1 MSVMDKLK
9 QMLKG
14 HEEQAG
20 QGIDKAGDFVDGR
33 TQGKYSGQVDSA
45 QERLRREFGSDQ
57 TRTGQPDADRHDAG
71 GEGMGRDDMGHG
83 EPPR

>member
-20 QGIDKAGDFVDGR
+20 KGVGKGGDYVDER
-33 TQGKYSGQVDSA
+33 TQGKYSGQVDTA
-45 QERLRREFGSDQ
+45 QERLRQQLGSEQTGRTDPGRED
-57 TRTGQPDADRHDAG
+57 
-71 GEGMGRDDMGHG
+71 
-83 EPPR
+83 PPR